1 MKFRPFD
8 KKIEEV
14 FGGKNRYEIPNFQR
28 DYSWDKKNYTDFM
41 NDLLESC
48 KATIDNNSFNI
59 ELEENEY
66 FFGTLLV
73 VGDSS
78 SPNIKAPYIV
88 VDGQQRLTTM
98 TLFYAAILNLIKVKD
113 ENYATDFEVKLLFKD
128 TNEGKQS
135 EYARL
140 VNKTLEPI
148 LPVNIL
154 NLNNKK
160 INGAKHEPQNSSQN
174 WLLESYKIIYNM
186 LEKDSL
192 FNQLKKNNTS
202 SSADISDSNY
212 ISFLD
217 NFGKFLSKAT
227 VIIIF
232 SEELESANII
242 YRNFNYRGKPLSQPD
257 LIKNEIFSI
266 LEDDSG
272 SVLSSWKEIEKNI
285 YLTDEKLST
294 FFYHYMIGNF
304 TNTTKNNLFEIFLEN
319 EKPDEKT
326 YLEFIN
332 KLKLNS
338 EFYKEIIKP
347 SDSSKVFGIEYFFK
361 QDSNPSIMRDLIFL
375 NSIEVVQTRILL
387 LSIFEAMNSKKISS
401 KIFRKVINIIAKH
414 QCLHVLTKSPSNK
427 LTPIYKTYSKKFR
440 GSKDQDFN
448 KIISNLISELNKK
461 LPDKDL
467 VIKEDLFYDH
477 NKKLKSMQS
486 AEKKNRALIKYI
498 LSTISVDIQSENSE
512 RGNDGLAFIYNATL
526 EHIIDQEN
534 DIKNVKSIGNIIL
547 LEQDLHKNSK
557 GSENKKIVY
566 SKSKITLTNSFWEK
580 YPKYDENYIMKRK
593 NSILSEY
600 YDIITKLQ

>member
-266 LEDDSG
+266 LEDESG

-294 FFYHYMIGNF
+294 FF
-304 TNTTKNNLFEIFLEN
+304 T
-319 EKPDEKT
+319 
-326 YLEFIN
+326 
-332 KLKLNS
+332 
-338 EFYKEIIKP
+338 II
-347 SDSSKVFGIEYFFK
+347 
-361 QDSNPSIMRDLIFL
+361 
-375 NSIEVVQTRILL
+375 
-387 LSIFEAMNSKKISS
+387 
-401 KIFRKVINIIAKH
+401 
-414 QCLHVLTKSPSNK
+414 
-427 LTPIYKTYSKKFR
+427 
-440 GSKDQDFN
+440 
-448 KIISNLISELNKK
+448 
-461 LPDKDL
+461 
-467 VIKEDLFYDH
+467 
-477 NKKLKSMQS
+477 
-486 AEKKNRALIKYI
+486 
-498 LSTISVDIQSENSE
+498 
-512 RGNDGLAFIYNATL
+512 
-526 EHIIDQEN
+526 
-534 DIKNVKSIGNIIL
+534 
-547 LEQDLHKNSK
+547 
-557 GSENKKIVY
+557 
-566 SKSKITLTNSFWEK
+566 
-580 YPKYDENYIMKRK
+580 
-593 NSILSEY
+593 
-600 YDIITKLQ
+600 